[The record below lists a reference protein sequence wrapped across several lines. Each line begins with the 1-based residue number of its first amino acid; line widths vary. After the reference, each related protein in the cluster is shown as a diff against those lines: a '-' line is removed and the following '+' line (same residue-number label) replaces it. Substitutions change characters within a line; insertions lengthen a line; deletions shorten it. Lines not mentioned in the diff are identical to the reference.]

1 MKTSISKVYIQDL
14 QQKHIKHLFD
24 FSNVQFEIIFLAE
37 IGEILLFKCFNPD
50 AALPS
55 NKVILK
61 LININNIILE
71 CDFIWELK
79 YFTEP

>member
-1 MKTSISKVYIQDL
+1 VKTPISKVYIEDL
-14 QQKHIKHLFD
+14 QQKHIKYLFD
-24 FSNVQFEIIFLAE
+24 FSNVQFQIIFLAE
-37 IGEILLFKCFNPD
+37 IREILLFKCFNPE

-55 NKVILK
+55 YKVILK
-61 LININNIILE
+61 VININNIILE